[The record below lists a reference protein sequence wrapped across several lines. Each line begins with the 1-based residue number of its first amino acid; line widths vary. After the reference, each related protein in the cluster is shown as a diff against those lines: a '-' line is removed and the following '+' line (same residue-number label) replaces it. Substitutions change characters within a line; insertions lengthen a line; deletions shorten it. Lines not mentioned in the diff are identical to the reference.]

1 MRSRF
6 SSLWYIPGVEV
17 VLNALIIISKTN
29 RNQALAT
36 WKNMMDQS
44 EPAADGEGHKKN
56 GRKKICR
63 KTCCSGLTRF
73 HRKLTFTW

>member
-1 MRSRF
+1 MNESLHLVLGSKLRSRF

-44 EPAADGEGHKKN
+44 EPAADGEGHKIN
-56 GRKKICR
+56 GKK
-63 KTCCSGLTRF
+63 KYVEK
-73 HRKLTFTW
+73 HVVVD